1 MRRKILYLGTLSALL
16 VAGSCAVGPKY
27 QRPEIPVPQAYRGA
41 TTDAPT
47 AESLGDTQWWT
58 LFQDQELQA
67 LIRKAVA
74 QNLDVQIAAARVSQA
89 QAQAGIARGD
99 QFPTLGATGA
109 AGRQK
114 SPSNPFF
121 PGFETNTSQL
131 GLSAVWQLDFWGKYR
146 KASEAAR
153 ASLAASDW
161 GRKAVIATLVSNVAS
176 AYFSLRALDFEL
188 EIARRTLKARQE
200 SLRLNKTMEENGAIS
215 QLEVQQAAKLVEMA
229 SRRVPDLEKRIAQQ
243 ENLISV
249 LLGENPGSVPRG
261 QPLLSQT
268 VTMSV
273 PEGLPSTLLE
283 RRPDVRQA
291 ELRLV
296 AANARIGVA
305 KAAFFPQIS
314 LTGNAGF
321 QAYSLGGL
329 FDSKVFNVGPSM
341 TTPIFDLGTI
351 RSGVRLSEAQKQEML
366 LSYRQAVVQAFR
378 EVSDALVAVEK
389 NREYR
394 ERQKALT
401 EAADQAAKLSDLR
414 FKGGASSY
422 LEVLTSENDLFDAEI
437 ELAQAHLN
445 ERLAV
450 VQLYNALGGGWK
462 QQ

>member
-1 MRRKILYLGTLSALL
+1 
-16 VAGSCAVGPKY
+16 
-27 QRPEIPVPQAYRGA
+27 
-41 TTDAPT
+41 
-47 AESLGDTQWWT
+47 
-58 LFQDQELQA
+58 
-67 LIRKAVA
+67 
-74 QNLDVQIAAARVSQA
+74 
-89 QAQAGIARGD
+89 
-99 QFPTLGATGA
+99 
-109 AGRQK
+109 
-114 SPSNPFF
+114 
-121 PGFETNTSQL
+121 
-131 GLSAVWQLDFWGKYR
+131 
-146 KASEAAR
+146 
-153 ASLAASDW
+153 
-161 GRKAVIATLVSNVAS
+161 
-176 AYFSLRALDFEL
+176 
-188 EIARRTLKARQE
+188 
-200 SLRLNKTMEENGAIS
+200 
-215 QLEVQQAAKLVEMA
+215 
-229 SRRVPDLEKRIAQQ
+229 
-243 ENLISV
+243 V

-261 QPLLSQT
+261 QPLLAQT

-283 RRPDVRQA
+283 RRPDIRQA

-351 RSGVRLSEAQKQEML
+351 RSGVRLSEAQKQEMV

-401 EAADQAAKLSDLR
+401 DAADQAAKLSDLR